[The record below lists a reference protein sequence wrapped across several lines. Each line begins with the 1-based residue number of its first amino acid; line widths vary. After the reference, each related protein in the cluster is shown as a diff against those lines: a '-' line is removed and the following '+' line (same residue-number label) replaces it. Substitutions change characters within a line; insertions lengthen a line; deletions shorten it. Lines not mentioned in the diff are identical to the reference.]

1 MEERMQDM
9 DALVDKL
16 TTKEKK
22 RRRYAL
28 LYLGLPVLAG
38 LALTFLTARQTIDLR
53 TLGDSTSTLQVQLV
67 KARDAAARLP
77 AALDFA
83 HKGDY
88 SAAIE
93 QLDTVIALDPL
104 NWAAYELKG
113 KMLLV
118 KRDFVKAVE
127 TFKKAMKVDSIQVKA
142 RRDLERK
149 RQQ

>member
-1 MEERMQDM
+1 MEERIKDM

-53 TLGDSTSTLQVQLV
+53 TLGDSTSTLQIQLV
-67 KARDAAARLP
+67 KARDAAALLP
-77 AALDFA
+77 AALDLGY
-83 HKGDY
+83 KGDY

-93 QLDTVIALDPL
+93 QLDTAIALDPL
-104 NWAAYELKG
+104 NRVAYELKG

-118 KRDFVKAVE
+118 NREFVKAAE
-127 TFKKAMKVDSIQVKA
+127 TFRKAVQVDSIQLKA
-142 RRDLERK
+142 RRDLEPK
-149 RQQ
+149 RPR